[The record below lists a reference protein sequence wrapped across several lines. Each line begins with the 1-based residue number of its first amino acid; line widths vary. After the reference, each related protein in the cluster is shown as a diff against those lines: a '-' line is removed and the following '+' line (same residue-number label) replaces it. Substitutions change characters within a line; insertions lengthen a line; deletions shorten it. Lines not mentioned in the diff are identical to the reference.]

1 MLLTLWP
8 ASHGATARMSG
19 AAQPAACHVHSHDS
33 WHAAGPCRQGAA
45 GRCSK
50 SFSFTEGQAAA
61 GETFLSHE
69 AISKVLSNLPGWP
82 QACASVLARWHS
94 GCTKQ
99 KQ

>member
-19 AAQPAACHVHSHDS
+19 AAQPAAS
-33 WHAAGPCRQGAA
+33 AA

-61 GETFLSHE
+61 GETFLSHDG
-69 AISKVLSNLPGWP
+69 ICKVLSNLPGWP
-82 QACASVLARWHS
+82 QACASVLAGWRS